1 MSGECVLV
9 IDDEEA
15 IRRFLRVALN
25 GQSYKVIEAATGK
38 DGIAVT
44 AAQKPD
50 VILLDLG
57 LPDIDG
63 LEVIKLLRQS
73 TQTPIII
80 LSVRGSENDKVAALN
95 AGADDYL
102 SKPFGM
108 GELLARLRVVL
119 RRVIQPASESM
130 FTSGA
135 LVVDGFKRMVTID
148 GKEMQ
153 LTPHE
158 YGILITLAKH
168 AGRVITH
175 NQLLRELWGN
185 GFENDFH
192 LLHVNVSNL
201 RRKIEPD
208 PSRPIH
214 IISEP
219 GIGYRLKT
227 E

>member
-1 MSGECVLV
+1 MSGERVLV

-95 AGADDYL
+95 SGADDYL
-102 SKPFGM
+102 SKPF
-108 GELLARLRVVL
+108 V
-119 RRVIQPASESM
+119 
-130 FTSGA
+130 
-135 LVVDGFKRMVTID
+135 
-148 GKEMQ
+148 
-153 LTPHE
+153 
-158 YGILITLAKH
+158 
-168 AGRVITH
+168 
-175 NQLLRELWGN
+175 WGN
-185 GFENDFH
+185 CWHDCGSFYAGCTNPLANLC
-192 LLHVNVSNL
+192 LLLVL
-201 RRKIEPD
+201 WW
-208 PSRPIH
+208 
-214 IISEP
+214 
-219 GIGYRLKT
+219 
-227 E
+227 

>member
-1 MSGECVLV
+1 MSGECVLI

-119 RRVIQPASESM
+119 RRVTQPASESM

-148 GKEMQ
+148 GK
-153 LTPHE
+153 
-158 YGILITLAKH
+158 
-168 AGRVITH
+168 
-175 NQLLRELWGN
+175 
-185 GFENDFH
+185 
-192 LLHVNVSNL
+192 
-201 RRKIEPD
+201 
-208 PSRPIH
+208 
-214 IISEP
+214 
-219 GIGYRLKT
+219 
-227 E
+227 